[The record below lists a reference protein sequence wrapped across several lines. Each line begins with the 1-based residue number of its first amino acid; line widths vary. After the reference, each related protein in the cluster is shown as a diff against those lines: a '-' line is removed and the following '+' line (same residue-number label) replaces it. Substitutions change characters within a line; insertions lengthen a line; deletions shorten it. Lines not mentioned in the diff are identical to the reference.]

1 MPKKLYSS
9 EPPIIFQELYRA
21 ALTSDRDFLVR
32 TTDPTPPSF
41 AAKLIDEHY
50 PPQSQLPLDDD

>member
-1 MPKKLYSS
+1 MPKKLHTS
-9 EPPIIFQELYRA
+9 EPPIIFQELYKA
-21 ALTSDRDFLVR
+21 ALASDRDFLVR
-32 TTDPTPPSF
+32 TTDPTPLSF